1 MENEGR
7 LGATTPGAGTEDLRA
22 SPSYARSLIEASLDP
37 LVTIDRDGRITDVNR
52 ATEEATGVSRDKLIG
67 SDFSDYFTEPE
78 QARQGYQQVWRDGAV
93 VDYPLAIR
101 HASGRVIDVLYN
113 ASLYRDESGQVRG
126 IFAAARDITE
136 RKRAEEKIRTAS
148 LYARSLIEA
157 SLDPLVTIDRD
168 GRITDV
174 NRATEE
180 ATGVSRDRLI
190 GSDFSDYFTEPEQAR
205 HGYQQVWRDGAVV
218 DYPLAIRHASGRVI
232 DVLYNA
238 SLYRDESGQVRGI
251 FAAARDITERK
262 RAEEKIRTASLYARS
277 LIEASLDPL
286 VTIDRDG
293 RITDVNRTTEEATG
307 VSRDKLIGS
316 DFSDYFTEPE
326 QARKGYQQ
334 VWRDG
339 AVVDYPLAIRHASGR
354 VIDVLYNASLYRD
367 ESGQVRG
374 IFAAARDITER
385 KRAEEELTRFKH
397 VLDNT
402 LDMILMFDP
411 DDLRFTYVNRGVIR
425 SLGYDAETL
434 LGMAV
439 YDIKPRL
446 PAQAYRALVA
456 PLLSGSQQ
464 SVNFETEHRRA
475 DGSTYPVEV
484 FVQFVH
490 GESGGKGQFVSVVRD
505 VSERKQA
512 EEQLLRAHAELEM
525 RVQERTQQLATA
537 NAALQ
542 SDIAARK
549 EAEEALR
556 RLNETLEQR
565 VANEVAKNRE
575 KDMVLIQQSRLA
587 AMGEM
592 IGNIAHQWRQ
602 PLNALGL
609 VLTNIKDAYEFHELT
624 ESYLDQT
631 IGHGERL
638 IQKMST
644 TINDFRNFFLPDKEL
659 KAFSAVE
666 QIHEALSLV
675 EASFRNNN
683 IAISLTADQDLLLL
697 GFPNEYSQVLLNV
710 LGNAKDAIGASGQ
723 AHGQV
728 HITLSRSGDEAC
740 VAVRDN
746 GGGIRDDILDKIFEP
761 YFSTKKM
768 GTGIGLYMSKMI
780 IERNMNGSVSVRN
793 VEGGAEFYIR
803 IPLADGTPPPEKNHA

>member
-1 MENEGR
+1 M
-7 LGATTPGAGTEDLRA
+7 AAQAKDLSARF
-22 SPSYARSLIEASLDP
+22 SYARSLIEASLDP

-52 ATEEATGVSRDKLIG
+52 ATEEATGVGRDRLIG

-78 QARQGYQQVWRDGAV
+78 HARDGYQQVWRDGSV

-113 ASLYRDESGQVRG
+113 ATLYRDETGQVRG

-136 RKRAEEKIRTAS
+136 RKRAGEALQAAS
-148 LYARSLIEA
+148 RYSRSLIEA

-180 ATGVSRDRLI
+180 ATGVGRDRLI
-190 GSDFSDYFTEPEQAR
+190 GSDFSDYFTEPDHAR
-205 HGYQQVWRDGAVV
+205 DGYQQVWRDGSVV

-238 SLYRDESGQVRGI
+238 TLYRDETGNPLGI

-262 RAEEKIRTASLYARS
+262 RAA
-277 LIEASLDPL
+277 EA
-286 VTIDRDG
+286 
-293 RITDVNRTTEEATG
+293 
-307 VSRDKLIGS
+307 
-316 DFSDYFTEPE
+316 
-326 QARKGYQQ
+326 
-334 VWRDG
+334 
-339 AVVDYPLAIRHASGR
+339 
-354 VIDVLYNASLYRD
+354 
-367 ESGQVRG
+367 
-374 IFAAARDITER
+374 
-385 KRAEEELTRFKH
+385 LTRFKH

-402 LDMILMFDP
+402 LDMILMFEP
-411 DDLRFTYVNRGVIR
+411 DSLRFTYVNRGVVD
-425 SLGYDAETL
+425 SLGYDMATL

-439 YDIKPRL
+439 YDIKPLL

-456 PLLSGSQQ
+456 PLLSGERQ
-464 SVNFETEHRRA
+464 SVSFETEHRRA

-484 FVQFVH
+484 FVQFVP

-505 VSERKQA
+505 ISVRKQV
-512 EEQLLRAHAELEM
+512 EEQLLRAHAELEN
-525 RVQERTQQLATA
+525 RVRERTEQLARA

-542 SDIAARK
+542 ADIAARR
-549 EAEEALR
+549 EVEEALR

-565 VANEVAKNRE
+565 VAEEVAKNRE

-609 VLTNIKDAYEFHELT
+609 VLTNIKDAYDFNELT
-624 ESYLDQT
+624 GEYLDQT
-631 IGHGERL
+631 ATQGERL

-644 TINDFRNFFLPDKEL
+644 TINDFRNFFRPDKEL
-659 KAFSAVE
+659 KAFSALD
-666 QIHEALSLV
+666 QIKEALSLV

-683 IAISLTADQDLLLL
+683 IAISLAADADLLLL

-710 LGNAKDAIGASGQ
+710 LGNAKDAISAGGRTD
-723 AHGQV
+723 GQV
-728 HITLSRSGDEAC
+728 RITLNREGRTGC
-740 VAVRDN
+740 VAIRDN

-780 IERNMNGSVSVRN
+780 VERNMSGSVSARN
-793 VEGGAEFYIR
+793 VEGGAEFTIR
-803 IPLADGTPPPEKNHA
+803 IPLAEGSQIPENTHA